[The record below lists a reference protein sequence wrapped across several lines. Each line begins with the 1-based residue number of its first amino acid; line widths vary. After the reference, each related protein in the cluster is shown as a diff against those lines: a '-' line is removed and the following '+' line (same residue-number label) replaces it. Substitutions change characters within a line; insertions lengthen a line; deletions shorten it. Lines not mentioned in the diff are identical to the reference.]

1 MTQAP
6 TQAAPLPLRIAAI
19 VVLVEGVVTFG
30 YGVSEAVHITSAR
43 LVMGATTA
51 LFFALYGAGLVLCA
65 WLLHR
70 VNSYARGPVLFSQ
83 LVWLGLAWNFRHGET
98 TWIAVLLAIAGGVT
112 LVGMLHPRSIEA
124 LENG

>member
-6 TQAAPLPLRIAAI
+6 APAAPLPLRIAAL
-19 VVLVEGVVTFG
+19 VVLLEGVVTFG
-30 YGVSEAVHITSAR
+30 YGVSEALHITSAR
-43 LVMGATTA
+43 LVMGVTTA
-51 LFFALYGAGLVLCA
+51 LFFVLYGAGLVLCA
-65 WLLHR
+65 WLLNR
-70 VNSYARGPVLFSQ
+70 VNTYARGPVLFSQ

-112 LVGMLHPRSIEA
+112 LVGLLHPRSIEA